1 MPDDDELYSRFLTG
15 DSSALDML
23 MLRYAGRMTL
33 YLGALLHNEH
43 DAEDLV
49 IDTFAAVLAKRPK
62 IREGHFQ
69 AYIYQAA
76 RNRAFRFHAVRKR
89 TVLFSPDENLL
100 PEMQEVHP
108 QDIFLQDERRRAL
121 HRCLGRIDPEPRE
134 ALWLVY
140 FENMS
145 YAQAAAVMGVSP
157 KKVDNL
163 LGKGKRLMRREL
175 EAEGFEGFSDL

>member
-1 MPDDDELYSRFLTG
+1 MPGDDELYSLFLAG
-15 DSSALDML
+15 DSSALDTL

-33 YLGALLHNEH
+33 YLSALLHNAH

-49 IDTFAAVLAKRPK
+49 IDTFAAVLAKKPR
-62 IREGHFQ
+62 IQEGHFQ

-76 RNRAFRFHAVRKR
+76 RNRAFRFHTVRKR
-89 TVLFSPDENLL
+89 TVLFSPEENIL
-100 PEMQEVHP
+100 PAIQEVHP
-108 QDIFLQDERRRAL
+108 QDAYLQDEQRQAL
-121 HRCLGRIDPEPRE
+121 HRCLSRIDPEPRE

-140 FENMS
+140 FENMT
-145 YAQAAAVMGVSP
+145 YTQAAAVMGISA

-175 EAEGFEGFSDL
+175 ETEGIDGLSDK